1 MDKQMVSKYSKMCVV
16 ESKQLAYGYEVLYND
31 FIFSACLKIFIV
43 KCWGKII
50 QNCNHN
56 KGDSKLHWEKTQ
68 PGWKVVLSLIP
79 GTQRV

>member
-16 ESKQLAYGYEVLYND
+16 ESKRLAYGYEVLYND

-50 QNCNHN
+50 QNSNHN
-56 KGDSKLHWEKTQ
+56 KGDSKEKTQ
-68 PGWKVVLSLIP
+68 PGWKVALSLIP